1 MVRRVHFIPLFL
13 SIFLLGLI
21 DGFSQQIRQYD
32 STYVPAPDLIGN
44 ARFEYYED
52 KDGRKIKH
60 GDFTFI
66 REERSK
72 ETQNAALYTSWKGQ
86 YNENRKVGEW
96 TYESRNHLV
105 SINNISDVA
114 LDYSIYTI
122 DEYLEINYRD
132 GFPEGEILLEST
144 LYADKQPEKRL
155 KYFQTEVKDGRMHG
169 EFEYFLADE
178 TEDILSVYGR
188 LENGLMVGEWGFN
201 YHQEDKRETRQYE
214 KGVLLSITKSNGEGP
229 RTIEFPLSEGLQAA
243 LANKETDVE
252 LAGKPLSLHFSD
264 GYPRTSSYITEQQKG
279 EDAIMS
285 ILEEIF
291 RYDQDID
298 LSRQLPLGTNR
309 GFYPLSSDERK
320 ILPEWTKIEAKFRT
334 NLQDLNN
341 LRIESLNLA
350 QDEETKIILGWIA
363 EQEEIKEYIR
373 PWNNILGK
381 EQVEYYNRDGLLKD
395 YAWNFLSR
403 DTIVAEGESHI
414 FDYEPREKPENFLLY
429 IVENFRDRNKVGD
442 SLIEKLTAKVETL
455 ETTKEVSGLN
465 ENIARQKKEMDS
477 IYAFPSNYSI
487 LDYLLRKTRRDFGE
501 NIYRQELDRFVEE
514 DNLEEKISIGQDLV
528 VNLEIMK
535 EIHAAAI
542 NIATRR
548 EKIDELYTEYTFDP
562 FTFSDQVPVRK
573 KKRLYNFVNEG
584 VIEKILV
591 RAGDKTSEP
600 TEVLKELQLVQQMQ
614 ERLVFLEDKNTRRL
628 ERRLLRSDSLT
639 ESVELLNS
647 L

>member
-1 MVRRVHFIPLFL
+1 MVKQVQFIPLFL
-13 SIFLLGLI
+13 GIFFLGLI
-21 DGFSQQIRQYD
+21 DSHSQQIRQYD
-32 STYVPAPDLIGN
+32 STYTPAPEMQGT

-52 KDGRKIKH
+52 KEGRKIKH
-60 GDFTFI
+60 GDFSFV
-66 REERSK
+66 REERSSDNR
-72 ETQNAALYTSWKGQ
+72 NAALYTSWKGQ
-86 YNENRKVGEW
+86 YNENQKVGEW

-105 SINNISDVA
+105 SINSISEVS

-122 DEYLEINYRD
+122 DEYLEINYKD

-155 KYFQTEVKDGRMHG
+155 KYFQTEMKNGRMHG

-178 TEDILSVYGR
+178 TEDILSVYGQ
-188 LENGLMVGEWGFN
+188 LEDGLMAGEWGFN
-201 YHQEDKRETRQYE
+201 YHQDDLRETRQYNQ
-214 KGVLLSITKSNGEGP
+214 GVLLSITKSNGGGP
-229 RTIEFPLSEGLQAA
+229 KEIKFPLSEGLIAA
-243 LANKETDVE
+243 LANEETDVE

-264 GYPRTSSYITEQQKG
+264 GYPRTSRYIEEQQKG
-279 EDAIMS
+279 EDALMG

-309 GFYPLSSDERK
+309 GFYPLTSDERK
-320 ILPEWTKIEAKFRT
+320 IIADWTKIEAKYRT
-334 NLQDLNN
+334 NLRELNN

-350 QDEETKIILGWIA
+350 QDKETRIILGWIE
-363 EQEEIKEYIR
+363 EQEEINDYIR

-381 EQVEYYNRDGLLKD
+381 EQVEYYNREGLLKD
-395 YAWNFLSR
+395 YAWNLLSR
-403 DTIVAEGESHI
+403 DTVTIEDETRI
-414 FDYEPREKPENFLLY
+414 FEYEPKEKPENFLIY
-429 IVENFRDRNKVGD
+429 IVENFRDRNIMGD
-442 SLIEKLTAKVETL
+442 SLVERLSQKLETL
-455 ETTKEVSGLN
+455 ETSREISGLN
-465 ENIARQKKEMDS
+465 ENIAQQKKEMDS
-477 IYAFPSNYSI
+477 IYSFPSNYN
-487 LDYLLRKTRRDFGE
+487 LVDYLLRKTRRDFGE
-501 NIYRQELDRFVEE
+501 SIYKEELNRFAEEE
-514 DNLEEKISIGQDLV
+514 DLDEKISIGQDLI

-535 EIHAAAI
+535 EIHATGI

-573 KKRLYNFVNEG
+573 KKRLYNFVQEQ
-584 VIEKILV
+584 VIEKILS
-591 RAGDKTSEP
+591 RAGENTTDP
-600 TEVLKELQLVQQMQ
+600 TEVLKDLQLAQQMQ

-628 ERRLLRSDSLT
+628 ERRLLRSDSLN